1 MSDFDNTNRGAL
13 FKNKDKDANHPNWSD
28 YQGSINIEGVE
39 YYIDA
44 WLKTAK
50 NSGQKF
56 MSLGV
61 RPKEEYAR
69 KNTQSRADHMQ
80 QAGEAAAEAVDDF
93 DDSIPF

>member
-1 MSDFDNTNRGAL
+1 MTDFDNTNRGAL
-13 FKNKDKDANHPNWSD
+13 FKNKDKDASHPNWSD
-28 YQGSINIEGVE
+28 YQGSINVNGVE

-50 NSGQKF
+50 ESGKKC

-69 KNTQSRADHMQ
+69 KNTQSRSDHMQ
-80 QAGEAAAEAVDDF
+80 QAGDAVPDEFNDD
-93 DDSIPF
+93 IPF

>member
-13 FKNKDKDANHPNWSD
+13 FKNKDKDASHPNWSD
-28 YQGSINIEGVE
+28 YQGSINVNGVE

-44 WLKTAK
+44 WLKTAEK
-50 NSGQKF
+50 TGMKF

-69 KNTQSRADHMQ
+69 KNTQARKDYMQ
-80 QAGEAAAEAVDDF
+80 EAGDAVPDGF
-93 DDSIPF
+93 DDDIPF

>member
-1 MSDFDNTNRGAL
+1 MTDFDNTNRGAL
-13 FKNKDKDANHPNWSD
+13 FKNKDKDASHPNWSD
-28 YQGSINIEGVE
+28 YQGSINVNGVE

-50 NSGQKF
+50 DSGMKF

-69 KNTQSRADHMQ
+69 KNTQSKSDHMQ
-80 QAGEAAAEAVDDF
+80 QAGETVPDGFSDD
-93 DDSIPF
+93 IPFS